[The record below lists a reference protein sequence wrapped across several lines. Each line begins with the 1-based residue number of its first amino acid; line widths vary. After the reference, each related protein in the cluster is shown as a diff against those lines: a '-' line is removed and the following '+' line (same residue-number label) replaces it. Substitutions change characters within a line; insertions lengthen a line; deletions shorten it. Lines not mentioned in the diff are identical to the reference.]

1 MTGKMTPKPTR
12 RELEI
17 MSVLWKR
24 GAGTVREILNEL
36 NEGREEAF
44 AYTTILRF
52 LQIMHE
58 KGLVERQ
65 EGGRTHVYRASA
77 PEQDTKKELV
87 KDLIDRAFGG
97 SPRDLV
103 LHLIGG
109 EQTSAA
115 EVIEIQEALQE
126 LESQENQNPAL

>member
-1 MTGKMTPKPTR
+1 MY
-12 RELEI
+12 
-17 MSVLWKR
+17 KR
-24 GAGTVREILNEL
+24 
-36 NEGREEAF
+36 
-44 AYTTILRF
+44 
-52 LQIMHE
+52 Q
-58 KGLVERQ
+58 
-65 EGGRTHVYRASA
+65 
-77 PEQDTKKELV
+77 ELV

-97 SPRDLV
+97 SSRDLV